1 MPRALSSAAGPTPLS
16 LRSCGVLK
24 VPAEM
29 ITSLLASAVPI
40 ILLMVVEWAFWEDI
54 PSAPVEEVVA
64 RGSAR

>member
-1 MPRALSSAAGPTPLS
+1 MLN
-16 LRSCGVLK
+16 

-29 ITSLLASAVPI
+29 ITSLPASAVPV
-40 ILLMVVEWAFWEDI
+40 ILLIAVEWGFWKDR